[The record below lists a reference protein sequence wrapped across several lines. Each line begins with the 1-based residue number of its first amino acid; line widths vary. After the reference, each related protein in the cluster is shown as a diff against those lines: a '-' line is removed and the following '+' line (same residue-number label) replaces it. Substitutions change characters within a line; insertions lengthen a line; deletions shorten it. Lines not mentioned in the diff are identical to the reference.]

1 VCEQKLEQGEVSI
14 TAREGGGDETCCKL
28 FVLRP
33 RIVRV
38 CSVVCGPF
46 ASELSVSRFD
56 HLSWF
61 KSSRISRYGV
71 AVLSATVVLIIS
83 RPLFVYLGTPPG
95 TLFLCAVMLS
105 AWFGGL
111 GPGLLAT
118 TYSALV
124 FYYYF
129 LPPVHSMGA
138 KPGQIPRLVMY
149 VIADLIIG
157 FLSAAQRNAKESL
170 RSARDDLK
178 RTVEDLQHSNEA
190 LHAESRE
197 RKQTE
202 DALRQAQAEL
212 ARANRA
218 SSMGELT
225 ASIAHEVNQP
235 IAAAIANADACLR
248 WLTRDRP
255 DLEEARSAASRILK
269 NGNRA
274 GEIINRV
281 HLFFNKDTQV
291 RELVDLNEAI
301 REMMLILHSEAIQY
315 AVSVR
320 ADLAADLPQVSGDR
334 VQLQQVLMNLM
345 MNSIDAMKEVE
356 GIRELTIQS
365 QRSEQGQLLI
375 SVSDTGVGIPPQ
387 QADKVFEAFFTTK
400 THGTGIGLKISRS
413 IVELHGG
420 RLWAAEKHS
429 RGARFCFIL
438 PANGVTQ
445 DKVPPGDHTELREGR
460 HASNSVVEF
469 MDTKR
474 TT

>member
-1 VCEQKLEQGEVSI
+1 M
-14 TAREGGGDETCCKL
+14 
-28 FVLRP
+28 
-33 RIVRV
+33 
-38 CSVVCGPF
+38 
-46 ASELSVSRFD
+46 SRLD
-56 HLSWF
+56 HLPWS

-71 AVLSATVVLIIS
+71 ALLSATAVLIIS
-83 RPLFVYLGTPPG
+83 RPLFVHLGTPPG
-95 TLFLCAVMLS
+95 TFFLCAVMLS

-118 TYSALV
+118 AYSALV

-149 VIADLIIG
+149 IIADLIIG

-178 RTVEDLQHSNEA
+178 RTVEDLQSSNEA

-197 RKQTE
+197 RKQAE
-202 DALRQAQAEL
+202 EALRQAQAEL

-235 IAAAIANADACLR
+235 IAAAIANAHACLR

-255 DLEEARSAASRILK
+255 DLDEACAAASRILK

-274 GEIINRV
+274 GEIVNRV
-281 HLFFNKDTQV
+281 HLFFKKDTQV
-291 RELVDLNEAI
+291 RELVDLNETI

-315 AVSVR
+315 TVSVR

-345 MNSIDAMKEVE
+345 MNSIDAMKEVD

-365 QRSEQGQLLI
+365 QRCEQGQPLI
-375 SVSDTGVGIPPQ
+375 SVSDTGAGIPPQ
-387 QADKVFEAFFTTK
+387 QADKIFEAFFTTK

-413 IVELHGG
+413 IVESHGG
-420 RLWAAEKHS
+420 RLWAADNHP
-429 RGARFCFIL
+429 RGARFCFTL

-445 DKVPPGDHTELREGR
+445 DKVSSGDHTESREGL
-460 HASNSVVEF
+460 HANKPVVEF
-469 MDTKR
+469 MDIKR
-474 TT
+474 RT